1 MSAIRAL
8 GLSVRCV
15 DGEWRITYR
24 LEDARLGVA
33 VVGPISRARAI
44 ERAEAVAYYTSDR
57 SEGGREDAIATAR
70 MMAERQA

>member
-24 LEDARLGVA
+24 LDDARLGVA

-44 ERAEAVAYYTSDR
+44 ERAEAVSYYTNDR
-57 SEGGREDAIATAR
+57 QDAIDTAR